1 MSNAAAYETDE
12 RESRSPSFVGGA
24 WRNRRWTRSS
34 SSLLLGLI
42 PTALVVISGGQL
54 PVLGP
59 ELARAGVLT
68 PTSAPLV
75 AGVTATIALV
85 NLLLFP
91 LAREMYYRSTAPI
104 REGLSG
110 IMVFGWL
117 FLVAVACQIAMFVV
131 IWIVAIP
138 AGLIGLFV
146 LGEEDRRGLGWR
158 MP

>member
-1 MSNAAAYETDE
+1 M
-12 RESRSPSFVGGA
+12 
-24 WRNRRWTRSS
+24 
-34 SSLLLGLI
+34 
-42 PTALVVISGGQL
+42 
-54 PVLGP
+54 
-59 ELARAGVLT
+59 
-68 PTSAPLV
+68 
-75 AGVTATIALV
+75 TATIALV

-91 LAREMYYRSTAPI
+91 FAREMYYRSTAPI

-117 FLVAVACQIAMFVV
+117 FLVAVVCQIAMFVV
-131 IWIVAIP
+131 IWVVAIP